1 MQSLFGEESALLNGY
16 ALSAGKQKTRKSR
29 KTSGY
34 EILVAREGFEPPTL
48 RV

>member
-34 EILVAREGFEPPTL
+34 EIKGGTLIVAIS
-48 RV
+48 